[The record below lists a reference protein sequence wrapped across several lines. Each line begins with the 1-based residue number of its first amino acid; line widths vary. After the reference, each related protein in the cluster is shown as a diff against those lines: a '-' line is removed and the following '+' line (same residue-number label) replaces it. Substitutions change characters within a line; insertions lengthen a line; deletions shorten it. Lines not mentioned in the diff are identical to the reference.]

1 MQSRLEDRF
10 GRVHDDLRVSVTD
23 RCNLR
28 CGYCMP
34 EEPVWFP
41 SGEILSFE
49 EIARLVRIATS
60 CGVRKVRLTG
70 GEPLLRRDLPK
81 LVRMLAETEAVEDL
95 SLTTNGVLLR
105 RLAPE
110 LAAAG
115 LRRVNV
121 SLDTLREDRFLT
133 MTRRDL
139 LAQTLDGLA
148 AAREAGLG
156 PIKINTVLM
165 RDVNDDEVESLVAHA
180 REHDYEVRFIECM
193 PLGNDRS
200 WNAERVVS
208 GAELRARIAA
218 RWPIAADD
226 GDDPHAPARRFR
238 FVDGGGAVGFIDS
251 VHAPFCAS
259 CTRLRLTS
267 DGKLRLCLYDD
278 REVDLKTPLRA
289 GCDDDELR
297 RTMVEAVMHKGPGG
311 ALQILE
317 QQRSIP
323 LERTMH
329 QIGG

>member
-1 MQSRLEDRF
+1 MQPRLEDGF

-41 SGEILSFE
+41 SREILSYE
-49 EIARLVRIATS
+49 EIVRLVRVATS

-81 LVRMLAETEAVEDL
+81 LVRMLADIEGVEDL

-105 RLAPE
+105 RLASE
-110 LAAAG
+110 LASAG

-121 SLDTLREDRFLT
+121 SLDTLRADRFLK

-156 PIKINTVLM
+156 PVKINAVLM
-165 RDVNDDEVESLVAHA
+165 RDVNDDEAESLVAHA

-193 PLGNDRS
+193 PLGNDQS
-200 WNAERVVS
+200 WNPERVVN
-208 GAELRARIAA
+208 GEELRGRISA
-218 RWPIAADD
+218 RWSIVVDEQH
-226 GDDPHAPARRFR
+226 DPHSPARRFR
-238 FVDGGGAVGFIDS
+238 FVDGKGAVGFIDS
-251 VHAPFCAS
+251 VSAPFCSS
-259 CTRLRLTS
+259 CTRLRLTA

-278 REVDLKTPLRA
+278 REIDLKQLLRDGA
-289 GCDDDELR
+289 DDAELQ
-297 RTMVEAVMHKGPGG
+297 RTMIEAVRHKGRGG

-317 QQRSIP
+317 EQKAIP
-323 LERTMH
+323 LTRTMH